1 MGFPLELYMNKT
13 RTIICSIAIASMGLA
28 SLPSFAQPRAE
39 ARQDLREGRQD
50 KREATRDI
58 REGRRD
64 LRQADTPREAREAR
78 QDIREGQRDR
88 REARRDTREAR
99 QDLRYYNAR
108 SPEFRRGARMPLY
121 LNNRTYVVNDWRG
134 HRLTAPPRGYHWV
147 QVGPDYVLV
156 AITTGIIASLI
167 LSQ

>member
-1 MGFPLELYMNKT
+1 MNKT

-28 SLPSFAQPRAE
+28 SLPSFAQPRQE

-50 KREATRDI
+50 L
-58 REGRRD
+58 REGNRDLRDGRRA
-64 LRQADTPREAREAR
+64 LRQADTPRE
-78 QDIREGQRDR
+78 R
-88 REARRDTREAR
+88 REAREAIREGRADAREGRSDVREAQR
-99 QDLRYYNAR
+99 DIRHYNAR
-108 SPEFRRGARMPLY
+108 SAEFRRGARLPLY

>member
-1 MGFPLELYMNKT
+1 MNKT
-13 RTIICSIAIASMGLA
+13 RTIICSIAIASLGLA

-50 KREATRDI
+50 RREATRDV
-58 REGRRD
+58 REGKRD

-78 QDIREGQRDR
+78 QDIREGRSDR
-88 REARRDTREAR
+88 REATRDVRDAR
-99 QDLRYYNAR
+99 QDVRFYNAR
-108 SPEFRRGARMPLY
+108 SAEFRRGGRVPMY
-121 LNNRTYVVNDWRG
+121 LNNRTYVVSDWRG